1 MGEREREEVTEN
13 FVVLNKTITTTVFDA
28 LTNLNLAAFF
38 NKHELVKLK
47 IKKERNSLLYN
58 QVLIFFYS

>member
-1 MGEREREEVTEN
+1 MGEREREREEVTEN

-47 IKKERNSLLYN
+47 IKKEKKRKKFA
-58 QVLIFFYS
+58 LI